1 MTVRASLSKI
11 LAVAVAAASLLSMA
25 AVGSPASA
33 GADVRATVFV
43 VHGIP
48 GQRVDVCITGL
59 GEVASRLAYAER
71 FKKRLDPG
79 TYTMKVRTVSRAEC
93 RGDVI
98 TKTTLDL
105 ADLENLTAVI
115 RFVEGDPGVTKF
127 ANDMSATPGGQIRL
141 VAAHMMKGA
150 AVDVWANG
158 VVEIADLARGGV
170 ESVNLP
176 AGDVYSVWASK
187 VNESAPIVGPR
198 VIDNTA
204 QGQTFTFVMV
214 GTRVANNRVVVFK
227 QDVGTI

>member
-1 MTVRASLSKI
+1 MTVRTSLSKI

-25 AVGSPASA
+25 AVGPASA

-71 FKKRLDPG
+71 FKKRLAPG
-79 TYTMKVRTVSRAEC
+79 TYTMKVRTSPARSC

-141 VAAHMMKGA
+141 VAAHMMRGA

-158 VVEIADLARGGV
+158 LVEIADLGRGGV
-170 ESVNLP
+170 QSVNLP

-227 QDVGTI
+227 QEVGTI